1 MLSKLRSRKQEVGR
15 RKSEVGSGKQE
26 VGSLKLGVGRKKTNN
41 LSLLFVFCFLFFRIS
56 SYGQC
61 AMCRAAL
68 ETEGNAVKSQ
78 AVNDGIVYLMVI
90 PYVLVAGIGYYIYRM
105 KKKKSN

>member
-1 MLSKLRSRKQEVGR
+1 MLSKVGSGEKEVGR
-15 RKSEVGSGKQE
+15 RKLEAGSGKFE
-26 VGSLKLGVGRKKTNN
+26 DGSLMREVGRKKTNI
-41 LSLLFVFCFLFFRIS
+41 LTLLFVFCFLFFGIS

-105 KKKKSN
+105 KRKK